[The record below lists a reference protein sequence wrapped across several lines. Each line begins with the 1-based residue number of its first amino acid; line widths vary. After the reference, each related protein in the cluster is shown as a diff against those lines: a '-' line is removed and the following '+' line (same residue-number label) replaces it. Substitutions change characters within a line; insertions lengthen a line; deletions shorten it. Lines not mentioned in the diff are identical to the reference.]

1 MSGFSL
7 NDPIETGWTGSRE
20 IAQNACAP
28 SPAVRPPACA
38 YFSKSSAMARRAN
51 PRSSDRAAPPDPP
64 AVRCPCRSFACDRRR
79 DAARDPDSTLPPTPA
94 LECPAKWSNA
104 PSRSPVRPVQYR
116 HAPTPEPRWRP
127 TIAETAPSA
136 PGRGSRTCSA
146 GSRRPHIKG
155 TTLLLKSTAF
165 NLLRCLRPSARFHK
179 PYAVLRE
186 SLSGCQE
193 QQHGHETAQYSCR
206 CPVFH

>member
-1 MSGFSL
+1 MLRAFAGLSMRLQGV
-7 NDPIETGWTGSRE
+7 
-20 IAQNACAP
+20 AQITQQRRDQAMTHRVPHRLQFGRQLARTFR
-28 SPAVRPPACA
+28 SPAQWRVGPTRGRRIEQRLQIRPAG
-38 YFSKSSAMARRAN
+38 
-51 PRSSDRAAPPDPP
+51 
-64 AVRCPCRSFACDRRR
+64 RCPCRSFACDRRR

-165 NLLRCLRPSARFHK
+165 NLLRCLRSNG
-179 PYAVLRE
+179 V
-186 SLSGCQE
+186 
-193 QQHGHETAQYSCR
+193 
-206 CPVFH
+206 